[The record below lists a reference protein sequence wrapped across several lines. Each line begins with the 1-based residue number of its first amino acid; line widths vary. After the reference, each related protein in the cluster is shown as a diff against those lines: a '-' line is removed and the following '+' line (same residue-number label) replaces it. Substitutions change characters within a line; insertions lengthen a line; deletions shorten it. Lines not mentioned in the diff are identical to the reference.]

1 MEVSEANGG
10 DVSLRHRENVET
22 GPFERDSVLVVE
34 RSMDVP
40 NLVEVD
46 ATSVSV
52 EWTPVPIT
60 VHSKRIRVV
69 EYLMS
74 FSLQMQQISGD
85 FDVKKI
91 NVGEN
96 RWTAQYSGPAT
107 HVQVKGLH
115 PGRTYALRVLCKP
128 EVKDPNVVLQLAP
141 PSEVLLIRTKAT
153 SPSVML
159 PPMLA
164 ARKRRSLK
172 LKWSE
177 PEEDGGH
184 AILEYVLEG
193 TLPFEEP
200 SLAPNSQ
207 GMFEI
212 YRGPEKTFTWKKLSP
227 GVRYSARVKAV
238 NCVGEGA
245 FSSIASF
252 MTQASVPNQPSQPA
266 MVSSTANSAT
276 LEWPPISG
284 NGSEILSYTLELD
297 EGSQGYEFVAKVQER
312 TVTLSNLKSDVP
324 YKVRVCA
331 ENSEGCSAFGPEL
344 VFQTS
349 NTQTPEAP
357 EISKFTVSEASVK
370 LSVHSTG
377 EDGDNVHI
385 FELSET
391 KPDELSAKKLERAIQ
406 RSNRHLRNR
415 RFETRYLL
423 CSSSKGFEF
432 IWREPVQQGHLFSD

>member
-1 MEVSEANGG
+1 MEVSGANGG
-10 DVSLRHRENVET
+10 DVSLCHRENVET
-22 GPFERDSVLVVE
+22 GLSERDSVLVVE

-227 GVRYSARVKAV
+227 GVRYSARVKASRI
-238 NCVGEGA
+238 NE
-245 FSSIASF
+245 
-252 MTQASVPNQPSQPA
+252 
-266 MVSSTANSAT
+266 
-276 LEWPPISG
+276 LE
-284 NGSEILSYTLELD
+284 
-297 EGSQGYEFVAKVQER
+297 F
-312 TVTLSNLKSDVP
+312 
-324 YKVRVCA
+324 
-331 ENSEGCSAFGPEL
+331 
-344 VFQTS
+344 
-349 NTQTPEAP
+349 
-357 EISKFTVSEASVK
+357 
-370 LSVHSTG
+370 
-377 EDGDNVHI
+377 
-385 FELSET
+385 
-391 KPDELSAKKLERAIQ
+391 
-406 RSNRHLRNR
+406 
-415 RFETRYLL
+415 
-423 CSSSKGFEF
+423 
-432 IWREPVQQGHLFSD
+432 